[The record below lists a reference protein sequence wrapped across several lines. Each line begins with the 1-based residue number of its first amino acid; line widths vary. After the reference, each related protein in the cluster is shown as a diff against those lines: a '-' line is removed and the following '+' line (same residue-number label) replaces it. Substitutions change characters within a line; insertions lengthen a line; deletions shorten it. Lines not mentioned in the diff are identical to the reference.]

1 VDCVVDHVGAD
12 FFGPAFASLR
22 IGGRY
27 GICGATTGLR
37 TELHLGLLFSQQ
49 KEIYG
54 AFMGN
59 KEDMREIVELLNK
72 GVVKPVV
79 DRTFPLVEAAAAHQY
94 MDETSFFGKLILTQ

>member
-1 VDCVVDHVGAD
+1 
-12 FFGPAFASLR
+12 
-22 IGGRY
+22 
-27 GICGATTGLR
+27 
-37 TELHLGLLFSQQ
+37 LLFSQQ

-79 DRTFPLVEAAAAHQY
+79 DRTFPLAEAAAAHQY